1 MTIENTREGSSLN
14 NEFVTLSFVEF
25 KARLIALRF
34 ALLLCHYPRYFT
46 VAFQAAI
53 SHGIY
58 SNVNLKVKQVICL
71 EAIYH
76 GRDVVAVL
84 PTGYGKSVTF
94 HLLPSLFLDKITY
107 ERGAAAH
114 PVVIVFSPLNALI
127 KDQIRRLQEGN
138 VKAALLNVKKKTNSE
153 DLESDLSDASLL
165 QLRVAKYE
173 VIFTHPEAFLTCKQG
188 IELFQT
194 AKYQTNVHAIVSD
207 EAHCILI

>member
-34 ALLLCHYPRYFT
+34 ALLLRHYPRYFT
-46 VAFQAAI
+46 VDFQAAI
-53 SHGIY
+53 SHSIY

-76 GRDVVAVL
+76 GRDVVAVF
-84 PTGYGKSVTF
+84 PTGYGKSVIF

-114 PVVIVFSPLNALI
+114 PVVIFFFPSKCA
-127 KDQIRRLQEGN
+127 DQRSDQ
-138 VKAALLNVKKKTNSE
+138 KAPGRK
-153 DLESDLSDASLL
+153 
-165 QLRVAKYE
+165 
-173 VIFTHPEAFLTCKQG
+173 C
-188 IELFQT
+188 
-194 AKYQTNVHAIVSD
+194 
-207 EAHCILI
+207 